1 MLLFLLWTA
10 PSYNAF
16 AQPTDSLQ
24 ELLSSTD
31 TTISADTSA
40 VQNTEE
46 KTTFTLG
53 VLYSNNVNYYGHV
66 AAEKMPYVALAGSV
80 RFPHGFYIT
89 GLAYKLF
96 NDSLAVSAFGLGAG
110 YEFDIAKNLTGDVSY
125 HHTFF
130 PKNSPFIQASS
141 PGLISAVINYEH
153 LFSTSLTADY
163 AFGKQSD
170 YFFTLGNSKGFDIY
184 MPDNKSIFT
193 VTPGI
198 DIIAGTQQYY
208 ETYITER
215 KNNGKGIGSGNN
227 PGKGNPNPNSGTTIE
242 ERSFSKFG
250 LMSYNFKLP
259 ISFSRANYLAELEYQ
274 FSLLAKNAV
283 LEGLSDNHSFVTLSF
298 YYQF

>member
-1 MLLFLLWTA
+1 MLLFLLLTA
-10 PSYNAF
+10 KSYNGF
-16 AQPTDSLQ
+16 SQSTDSLNQ
-24 ELLSSTD
+24 LSTSIDTTTVTD
-31 TTISADTSA
+31 TIT
-40 VQNTEE
+40 QLGEE

-53 VLYSNNVNYYGHV
+53 VLYSNNVNYYGQV
-66 AAEKMPYVALAGSV
+66 AAEKMPYVALAASV
-80 RFPHGFYIT
+80 RFPLGFYAT

-96 NDSLAVSAFGLGAG
+96 NDSLPVSAFGVGAG

-125 HHTFF
+125 NHTFF

-141 PGLISAVINYEH
+141 PSLLSATINYEH
-153 LFSTSLTADY
+153 IFTTSLTGDY
-163 AFGKQSD
+163 AFGKQND
-170 YFFTLGNSKGFDIY
+170 YFVTLSNSKGFDIY
-184 MPDNKSIFT
+184 LSDNKSIFT

-227 PGKGNPNPNSGTTIE
+227 PGKGNPNPNAGTTVE
-242 ERSFSKFG
+242 EISFSKFG

-259 ISFSRANYLAELEYQ
+259 ISFSRANYLAELAYQ
-274 FSLLAKNAV
+274 YSLLSADAV
-283 LEGLSDNHSFVTLSF
+283 LEGMKKSHSFITLSF